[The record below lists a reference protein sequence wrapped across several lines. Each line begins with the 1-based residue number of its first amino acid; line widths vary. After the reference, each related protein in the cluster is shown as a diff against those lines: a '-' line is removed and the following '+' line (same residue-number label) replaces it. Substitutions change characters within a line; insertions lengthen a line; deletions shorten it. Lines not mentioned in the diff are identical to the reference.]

1 MNLTLK
7 TLFLFFVLA
16 VISCKRAVKNELV
29 ADNKPEDISFGT
41 PEINENTSV
50 VTKAD
55 LLGFWVG
62 DFEADISNAE
72 RDKLSALDSLY
83 YFNTNKRIT
92 FSIDK
97 IEGKTIEGHSVV
109 SGNIAK
115 FRGTCINQGGEFK
128 IVVDE
133 LGTSS
138 TNGKFELF
146 IQEYDSKLSGKWV
159 ADSKRAVPIHTRKLD
174 LTKRFFKY
182 DPDYELVNSFR
193 NVLKS
198 KIVEEEY
205 EDEDSLGNPIK
216 DTYEEQAY
224 FSTTEAIYKLN
235 PSKEVFT
242 NEQVEN
248 LAKGDIY
255 ILRNLIFARHG
266 YTFRDKQLRSYF
278 EQQSWYIPV
287 KSDIQAELT
296 KVEKK
301 NIALLLRYE
310 KNAKEYYDVFGR

>member
-1 MNLTLK
+1 MKLK
-7 TLFLFFVLA
+7 YLFLLFLA
-16 VISCKRAVKNELV
+16 LGCKRAIKNEEQVITNQDLINFG
-29 ADNKPEDISFGT
+29 APDIT
-41 PEINENTSV
+41 KNTNV
-50 VTKAD
+50 ITKAD

-62 DFEADISNAE
+62 DFEADIPEAE
-72 RDKLSALDSLY
+72 AEKLSKRDSLY
-83 YFNTNKRIT
+83 YFNTVKRIT
-92 FSIDK
+92 FAIDK
-97 IEGKTIEGHSVV
+97 IEGHSIEGHSVL

-115 FRGTCINQGGEFK
+115 FKGTCSDQEDEFR

-138 TNGKFELF
+138 TNGKFELY
-146 IQEYDSKLSGKWV
+146 IQKNDTTLLGKWV
-159 ADSKRAVPIHTRKLD
+159 ADSKRAVPIHTRKLN

-182 DPDYELVNSFR
+182 DPEYELVNSFR

-198 KIVEEEY
+198 KMMEEEY
-205 EDEDSLGNPIK
+205 EDVDSLGNPIK

-248 LAKGDIY
+248 LAKADIY